1 MIRMRFPNYRQ
12 PDSRDCGPTCLQ
24 IICKYFGKY
33 FEIERIRRLMSTDK
47 EGSSVYDFINAASQI
62 ELKCLP
68 YSISYWKFRHEVP
81 LPCVVLWKNSHFM
94 VVYKITR
101 THIYVSDPAV
111 GLCRYS
117 LKEYA
122 NGWLNSV
129 EGSKTKRGIC
139 ITCEP
144 TVQFKNVIADKNTS
158 SMLDAIVYFW
168 SYMKPY
174 GKQMMQNIAILL
186 IITLISALFP
196 VITQSIV
203 DTGIPNKD
211 YNFIT
216 LMLISSIAL
225 SLGRLIGTWLQQ
237 YIGLKFSA
245 KIKVEMT
252 SDYLMRMFKMP
263 MRFFDTH
270 IMGDLFERNADFERI
285 ETNTLS
291 SIFTVILAV
300 LNLTIFGTILF
311 IYNKTIFWIYLA
323 GALLYI
329 LWVIFFWSVRK
340 KMDIRYYSL
349 MAKNNSQWI
358 EFLTRVS
365 DIKCYGYSEQK
376 RWQWEK
382 NQVNLYDTR
391 VKLLNME
398 QIQMIGSG
406 ILSAVKDSILM
417 YLSAVL
423 VINGEMTLGMLT
435 AVQYILGQL
444 SNPLDQ
450 IVNFIISL
458 QLSVISYT
466 RVTDI
471 QKLPPENKD
480 VNENDELADFASELR
495 LENIFFKY
503 NSESFVLKNLNIKIP
518 GSKITA
524 IVGESGCGKSTLL
537 KLLSGLYVPSNGHI
551 LLGNMHLTSI
561 SVDSWRKRCG
571 IITQESALLR
581 DSICNNIVFG
591 RPFDK
596 NKLLKAVTISNIR
609 EEIEKLPKSYDTMIG
624 ENGRGVSEGQ
634 KQRILL
640 ARAVYDDP
648 DYLFLDE
655 MTSSLDA
662 HNEGS
667 VLCSLKN
674 QMPKKT
680 IVLVSHNP
688 LSIMSADFIIVMKN
702 GTIVEAGTHKSLVD
716 KNSEYCRLLSIN

>member
-1 MIRMRFPNYRQ
+1 MRFPNYRQ
-12 PDSRDCGPTCLQ
+12 PDSRDCGPACLQ

-33 FEIERIRRLMSTDK
+33 FEIERIRRLMNTNR
-47 EGSSVYDFINAASQI
+47 EGSSVYDFINAASQLEI
-62 ELKCLP
+62 KCLP

-81 LPCVVLWKNSHFM
+81 LPCVVLWQNNHFV

-101 THIYVSDPAV
+101 THVYVSDPAV

-117 LKEYA
+117 LKEFA
-122 NGWLNSV
+122 CSWLNSV

-144 TVQFKNVIADKNTS
+144 TVQFKNVIADKKTS
-158 SMLDAIVYFW
+158 NMLEAISYFW

-174 GKQMMQNIAILL
+174 GRQMMQIIVVLL
-186 IITLISALFP
+186 AVTLISALFP
-196 VITQSIV
+196 VITQSII

-216 LMLISSIAL
+216 LMLVSSIAL
-225 SLGRLIGTWLQQ
+225 SIGKLIGTWLQQ
-237 YIGLKFSA
+237 SIGLRFSA

-252 SDYLMRMFKMP
+252 SDYLIRLFKMP
-263 MRFFDTH
+263 MQFFETR

-285 ETNTLS
+285 ETNTLGS
-291 SIFTVILAV
+291 MFSVILAI
-300 LNLTIFGTILF
+300 LNLMVFGTILF

-323 GALLYI
+323 GSLLYI
-329 LWVIFFWSVRK
+329 LWVMFFWSVRK

-365 DIKCYGYSEQK
+365 DIKSYGCSEQK

-382 NQVNLYDTR
+382 NQVKLYDTR
-391 VKLLNME
+391 IKLLNVE
-398 QIQMIGSG
+398 QFQTLGSG
-406 ILSAVKDSILM
+406 VINAVKDAVLM
-417 YLSAVL
+417 YLSAVF
-423 VINGEMTLGMLT
+423 VINGDMTLGMLT

-458 QLSVISYT
+458 QLSMISYA

-471 QKLPPENKD
+471 HKLQSENTV
-480 VNENDELADFASELR
+480 VNDSDELADFTSELR
-495 LENIFFKY
+495 LENVYFKY
-503 NSESFVLKNLNIKIP
+503 NSESFVLKGMNIKIP
-518 GSKITA
+518 GGKITA

-537 KLLSGLYVPSNGHI
+537 KLLSGLYVPSSGHI
-551 LLGNMHLTSI
+551 LLGNLHLTSI

-571 IITQESALLR
+571 IITQESSLLR
-581 DSICNNIVFG
+581 DSICNNIIFG
-591 RPFDK
+591 RPFDRD
-596 NKLLKAVTISNIR
+596 KLLKAVAISNIR
-609 EEIEKLPKSYDTMIG
+609 EEIERLPKSYDTMIG

-640 ARAVYDDP
+640 ARAIYDDP

-655 MTSSLDA
+655 MTGSLDTS
-662 HNEGS
+662 NEDN
-667 VLCSLKN
+667 VLCSLKAH
-674 QMPKKT
+674 MLGKS
-680 IVLVSHNP
+680 IVIVSHRP
-688 LSIMSADFIIVMKN
+688 VSIMSADFVIVMKN
-702 GTIVEAGTHKSLVD
+702 GTIIEAGTHKSLLD
-716 KNSEYCRLLSIN
+716 KNSEYCRLMNLN

>member
-1 MIRMRFPNYRQ
+1 MRFPNYRQ
-12 PDSRDCGPTCLQ
+12 PDSRDCGPVCLQ
-24 IICKYFGKY
+24 IVCKYFGKY
-33 FEIERIRRLMSTDK
+33 FEIERIRRLMNTDR
-47 EGSSVYDFINAASQI
+47 EGSSVYDFINAASLLEI
-62 ELKCLP
+62 KCLP

-81 LPCVVLWKNSHFM
+81 LPCVVLWQNNHFV

-101 THIYVSDPAV
+101 THVYVSDPAA

-117 LKEYA
+117 LKEFA
-122 NGWLNSV
+122 SGWLNSV

-144 TVQFKNVIADKNTS
+144 TVQFKNVIADKKTS
-158 SMLDAIVYFW
+158 NMLEAIGYFW

-174 GKQMMQNIAILL
+174 GRQMVQIIAVLL
-186 IITLISALFP
+186 AVTLISALFP
-196 VITQSIV
+196 VITQSII

-216 LMLISSIAL
+216 LMLVSSIAL
-225 SLGRLIGTWLQQ
+225 SIGKLTGTWLQQ
-237 YIGLKFSA
+237 SIGLRFSA

-252 SDYLMRMFKMP
+252 SDYLIRLFKMP
-263 MRFFDTH
+263 LQFFETR

-285 ETNTLS
+285 ETNTLG
-291 SIFTVILAV
+291 SIFSVILAV
-300 LNLTIFGTILF
+300 LNLMVFGTILF
-311 IYNKTIFWIYLA
+311 VYNKTIFWIYIA

-329 LWVIFFWSVRK
+329 LWVMFFWSVRK

-365 DIKCYGYSEQK
+365 DIKSYGCSEQK

-382 NQVNLYDTR
+382 NQVKLYDTR
-391 VKLLNME
+391 IKLLNVE
-398 QIQMIGSG
+398 QIQMLGSG
-406 ILSAVKDSILM
+406 VINAVKDAVLI

-450 IVNFIISL
+450 IVNFIIAL
-458 QLSVISYT
+458 QLSMISYT

-471 QKLPPENKD
+471 HKIQHENAV
-480 VNENDELADFASELR
+480 VNDSDELADFTSELR
-495 LENIFFKY
+495 LENLYFKY

-518 GSKITA
+518 GRKLTA

-537 KLLSGLYVPSNGHI
+537 KLLSGLYAPSNGHI
-551 LLGNMHLTSI
+551 MLGNLHLASI
-561 SVDSWRKRCG
+561 SVDTWRKRCG
-571 IITQESALLR
+571 IITQESSLLR
-581 DSICNNIVFG
+581 DSICNNIIFG
-591 RPFDK
+591 RPFDRD
-596 NKLLKAVTISNIR
+596 KLLKAVTISNIR

-640 ARAVYDDP
+640 ARAIYDDP

-662 HNEGS
+662 GNEDS
-667 VLCSLKN
+667 VLCSLKAK
-674 QMPKKT
+674 MPGKT
-680 IVLVSHNP
+680 IVIVSHRP
-688 LSIMSADFIIVMKN
+688 VSIMSADFVIVMKN
-702 GTIVEAGTHKSLVD
+702 GSVVEAGTHKSLIE
-716 KNSEYCRLLSIN
+716 KKSEYYRLLKPN